1 MKNDNL
7 FKQQMPSSLKNRI
20 LNNADQ
26 LLEANQRAER
36 RNFLTW
42 LFGVGAAAATAAIS
56 FVYVRQNSNEH
67 QQLELAQSID
77 ILEEIQN
84 EEDFELLAELDTIED
99 LDLVEA
105 IDEES

>member
-20 LNNADQ
+20 LENADQ
-26 LLEANQRAER
+26 LLEANRHVER

-42 LFGVGAAAATAAIS
+42 LFGVGAAAVAATIS
-56 FVYVRQNSNEH
+56 FVYIRHNSNEH

-77 ILEEIQN
+77 ILEEIQS

-99 LDLVEA
+99 LDLVESF
-105 IDEES
+105 DEES